1 MAACEL
7 NPAAEVF
14 NQQFQIVFESVSV
27 FKSETV
33 SMKIWISQKFKELVT
48 LV

>member
-1 MAACEL
+1 MAVCEL

-14 NQQFQIVFESVSV
+14 NQQFQIVFESVLI

-33 SMKIWISQKFKELVT
+33 SLKIWISQKFEELVT